1 MTEERSRH
9 SGVESN
15 DQSGGLTKLE
25 RRVNSFKRL
34 AYSGVDV
41 WLDDLSRSLL
51 ARTFRR
57 RLRTYRVPRS
67 CRQNSRTVRDPA
79 GIKAQEVRSFYPR
92 SKRAHLVH
100 GRTVDDHLTR
110 SLGTRYFV

>member
-67 CRQNSRTVRDPA
+67 CRSELSHCSRPGRHKGSRGSHLLPSLETGSSR
-79 GIKAQEVRSFYPR
+79 PR
-92 SKRAHLVH
+92 TH
-100 GRTVDDHLTR
+100 G
-110 SLGTRYFV
+110 G